1 MGYAEVSVNS
11 PVAQRR
17 TFSYTIPPG
26 LAIDVGQAVW
36 VPFGNKLLQGIVLEL
51 SHYPAV
57 EETREIAGVI
67 EPRPLLSPSQVLLA
81 SWLSEQYLSPLF
93 DAVALMLPPGFERKV
108 VTFICSPP
116 TIPEH
121 YVTSLT
127 PRQKNVLELVWREG
141 KVSLRELERKLGA
154 KQARLITSQLIA
166 QGLVVRNYEIE
177 RVKIKPKKVPYLRLI
192 VKASQARQEAE
203 NLRNKGATRQ
213 AALLGLLAQQTE
225 PVPLTEARHRVDCDK
240 SVADAL
246 VSKGLVETEP
256 IEVKREPMSYEGITP
271 SYPLTLTTTQES
283 AFGSI
288 KSSLMLMARGHTSP
302 NVFLLYGVTGSGK
315 TEIYLQALAEA
326 VRLGKR
332 GIVLVPEI
340 ALTPQTIERFAS
352 RFPHKV
358 AVFHSKLSLGEQ
370 FDEWQRIRDGE
381 FDVVIGSRSAIFAP
395 QPDLGLIVI
404 DEEHEWTYKQHDKPP
419 RYHACDVAIKLAELT
434 GAVVILGSATPN
446 IETFYHAK
454 IGNYR
459 LLELPER
466 VTSGEGSA
474 LPRVEVVDLRQELKV
489 GNRSIFSRSLS
500 QATAKA
506 VKNGEQVILFLNRRG
521 AATFIQ
527 CRSCGFV
534 LRCKRCEVALTYHLA
549 QDVLVCHQC
558 NYRTSLPQT
567 CPRCLSRRIK
577 FLGIGTEKLEKE
589 ASYIFPQA
597 RLLRWDSDVTR
608 RKHSHEEILG
618 KFRNHEADILIGT
631 QMIAKGLDL
640 PLVTLVGVVCAD
652 TGLNL
657 PDFRAGE
664 KTFQLLSQVAG
675 RAGRGIL
682 GGRVVIQTYSPEHY
696 AIKAA
701 AKHDY
706 VLFYNQEITYR
717 QQLHNPPFSQLAS
730 LIYSHTNEALCR
742 QEVERMKRLLIEQ
755 RDSKGIADLSLIG
768 PAPAFIS
775 RRRGKYRWQI
785 IIRGSELSDFL
796 LSIHIPQGWTVDID
810 PLGLI

>member
-1 MGYAEVSVNS
+1 
-11 PVAQRR
+11 
-17 TFSYTIPPG
+17 
-26 LAIDVGQAVW
+26 
-36 VPFGNKLLQGIVLEL
+36 
-51 SHYPAV
+51 
-57 EETREIAGVI
+57 
-67 EPRPLLSPSQVLLA
+67 
-81 SWLSEQYLSPLF
+81 
-93 DAVALMLPPGFERKV
+93 
-108 VTFICSPP
+108 
-116 TIPEH
+116 
-121 YVTSLT
+121 
-127 PRQKNVLELVWREG
+127 
-141 KVSLRELERKLGA
+141 
-154 KQARLITSQLIA
+154 
-166 QGLVVRNYEIE
+166 
-177 RVKIKPKKVPYLRLI
+177 
-192 VKASQARQEAE
+192 
-203 NLRNKGATRQ
+203 
-213 AALLGLLAQQTE
+213 
-225 PVPLTEARHRVDCDK
+225 
-240 SVADAL
+240 
-246 VSKGLVETEP
+246 
-256 IEVKREPMSYEGITP
+256 
-271 SYPLTLTTTQES
+271 
-283 AFGSI
+283 
-288 KSSLMLMARGHTSP
+288 
-302 NVFLLYGVTGSGK
+302 
-315 TEIYLQALAEA
+315 
-326 VRLGKR
+326 
-332 GIVLVPEI
+332 
-340 ALTPQTIERFAS
+340 
-352 RFPHKV
+352 
-358 AVFHSKLSLGEQ
+358 
-370 FDEWQRIRDGE
+370 
-381 FDVVIGSRSAIFAP
+381 
-395 QPDLGLIVI
+395 
-404 DEEHEWTYKQHDKPP
+404 
-419 RYHACDVAIKLAELT
+419 
-434 GAVVILGSATPN
+434 
-446 IETFYHAK
+446 
-454 IGNYR
+454 
-459 LLELPER
+459 
-466 VTSGEGSA
+466 
-474 LPRVEVVDLRQELKV
+474 V

-768 PAPAFIS
+768 PAPAFIN